1 MQIVRTI
8 CIYFFVMKEDL
19 LKNIVKLS
27 KNDKIYLFFK
37 KYCRNFAASF
47 VRKCILD
54 CDKTIESLT
63 LKNVLL

>member
-1 MQIVRTI
+1 
-8 CIYFFVMKEDL
+8 MKEDL

-27 KNDKIYLFFK
+27 KNNKDYLFFK

-47 VRKCILD
+47 MRKCTLD
-54 CDKTIESLT
+54 GDKTIESLT